1 MSVVDMLK
9 HNTEESKQQQ
19 SSKSRNVEKGMS
31 LNHLNQNVSSTFDF
45 GKNSNP
51 GIGFGNQKTE
61 RGITG
66 TIFSTIFTVLL
77 LIAIV
82 VGVVFV
88 FFRFTDYKFIFFEEK
103 NYYSLQYFNSELGK
117 LLLLLLVLLLLICIV
132 SVFIISFAVKSRFK
146 KSYLSKTN
154 VYIYDI
160 FIGMLN
166 VLIFSLIAYGFFV
179 VINNYHA
186 EFTNWVAEKMV
197 DPEVKFDILN
207 LYKYLIVIIVAIF
220 IALNS
225 LRGISI
231 TYEKNKFM
239 FENHL

>member
-1 MSVVDMLK
+1 MSVVDKLK
-9 HNTEESKQQQ
+9 HNTEDNKQQ
-19 SSKSRNVEKGMS
+19 SSKPRNIDKGMS
-31 LNHLNQNVSSTFDF
+31 LNHLNQNASSTFDF

-66 TIFSTIFTVLL
+66 IIFSTIFIVLL
-77 LIAIV
+77 LIGIV
-82 VGVVFV
+82 AGAVFA
-88 FFRFTDYKFIFFEEK
+88 FFKFTDYKFIFFEEK

-117 LLLLLLVLLLLICIV
+117 LLLLLLALLLLICIV
-132 SVFIISFAVKSRFK
+132 CVFIINFAVKGRFK
-146 KSYLSKTN
+146 NSYLSKTN

-166 VLIFSLIAYGFFV
+166 VLIFSLIAYGFFI

-186 EFTNWVAEKMV
+186 EFTKWVAEKMV

-225 LRGISI
+225 LRGIAI